1 MQRISK
7 IYVSAVESSGD
18 LLGADLA
25 RALKKKYPNA
35 TLIGMGGER
44 MQEAGVKIIFNPA
57 TLAII
62 GVSEI
67 IKQLPNILCFFSRI
81 KKYIA
86 TEKPDLVIL
95 IDSPDTHFRL
105 FKKIK
110 KCGIPIL
117 YYVSPQIWAWRAWR
131 IRKIKKYVNHMAVLF
146 SFEEKIYRDASVP
159 VTFVG
164 HPLATLVK
172 PTMNRETAYH
182 YFQLSPDKP
191 IVTLFP
197 GSRRSELKYHLPIL
211 KKTMGLITQKNPS
224 TQFVVMLAPHVTNAD
239 VALLSPSVTI
249 ARDHLYDLLQITT
262 AAIAAS
268 GTVTLEIALMQ
279 VPLCIFYQFSAFNYW
294 IARLLIRTQYIGL
307 CNIVA
312 ETEIAKEFI
321 QANATPDNIAQEMLR
336 LLNDENYCRTYR
348 TQCGDLR
355 NKITATKNILD
366 IDTSGINNHGSTRG
380 A

>member
-146 SFEEKIYRDASVP
+146 SFEEKIYRDANIP

-164 HPLATLVK
+164 HPLGNIVK
-172 PTMNRETAYH
+172 PT
-182 YFQLSPDKP
+182 LSKNEITTLLTLNPNKP
-191 IVTLFP
+191 VVTLLP
-197 GSRRSELKYHLPIL
+197 GSRHSELTNHLPIIIESVKKIQAAHPEAQFVL
-211 KKTMGLITQKNPS
+211 ALANHLDKKTIANLLPPSIQLIQN
-224 TQFVVMLAPHVTNAD
+224 
-239 VALLSPSVTI
+239 
-249 ARDHLYDLLQITT
+249 HLYDVLQISD
-262 AAIAAS
+262 AVIAVS
-268 GTVTLEIALMQ
+268 GTVTLEVGLMQ
-279 VPLCIFYQFSAFNYW
+279 TPLCIIYRFSPLTYW
-294 IARLLIRTQYIGL
+294 VAKKLIRVKQVGL

-312 ETEIAKEFI
+312 EKEIAKEFI
-321 QANATPDNIAQEMLR
+321 QDDVTADNISTE
-336 LLNDENYCRTYR
+336 
-348 TQCGDLR
+348 
-355 NKITATKNILD
+355 ITHLITDKQYNQNMRMALSPIRSRVTHPTKNSSDCVAD
-366 IDTSGINNHGSTRG
+366 IALTMLTK
-380 A
+380 